1 MPLYNAPYDLYAAG
15 RPATVICIGDS
26 WFWHPL
32 ANLTSGLQNCFMNE
46 DILLIG
52 DSGKEAA
59 DLVAANQR
67 FFSMFQT
74 ALDDYAGNLTHVFIS
89 AGGNDFAGYD
99 DFASILKA
107 DCSTATTPADCYD
120 TLAMQALFTQIFGD
134 IGTLIREVN
143 TRAPNAKVRLHNY
156 DYAIPD
162 GRHALGAG
170 QWLKVPMDSRNVPQ
184 PKSLARG
191 GFRREV
197 IATLIDTFGAWQQ
210 NLADK
215 CVNTAFI
222 RTAGTLTDDGW
233 MDELHPKAAGFR
245 RIARL
250 LAA

>member
-1 MPLYNAPYDLYAAG
+1 MPIYNAPHDLYAAG

-32 ANLTSGLQNCFMNE
+32 ANLTSQLQNRFMNE

-59 DLVAANQR
+59 DLVDPNQR
-67 FFSMFQT
+67 FLGMFQT

-99 DFASILKA
+99 DFAAILKQNCA
-107 DCSTATTPADCYD
+107 TAATPADCYD

-134 IGTLIREVN
+134 IETLIREVN
-143 TRAPNAKVRLHNY
+143 SRAPNAQVRLHNY

-184 PKSLARG
+184 PASLARG

-197 IATLIDTFGAWQQ
+197 VATLIDTFGAWQQ
-210 NLADK
+210 NLAGK
-215 CVNTAFI
+215 CANTVFV
-222 RTAGTLTDDGW
+222 RTAGTVADDAW
-233 MDELHPKAAGFR
+233 LDELHPKANGFK

-250 LAA
+250 LGA

>member
-1 MPLYNAPYDLYAAG
+1 MPIYNAPHDLYAASK
-15 RPATVICIGDS
+15 PATVVCLGDS

-32 ANLTSGLQNCFMNE
+32 ANLTSGLQNCFVNE

-52 DSGKEAA
+52 DSGREAS
-59 DLVAANQR
+59 DLVDPNQR

-99 DFASILKA
+99 DFASILKQ
-107 DCSTATTPADCYD
+107 DCSTVSKPADCYD
-120 TLAMQALFTQIFGD
+120 RLAMRVLFTQIFAD
-134 IGTLIREVN
+134 LETLIREVN
-143 TRAPNAKVRLHNY
+143 TRAPNAKIRLHNY

-184 PKSLARG
+184 PTSFARG
-191 GFRREV
+191 EFRREV
-197 IATLIDTFGAWQQ
+197 IAILIDTFGVWQQ
-210 NLADK
+210 NLAGK
-215 CVNTAFI
+215 CANTVFI
-222 RTAGTLTDDGW
+222 RTAGTLTDGGW
-233 MDELHPKAAGFR
+233 MDELHPKAGGYS